1 MNPNKNCRQVLRE
14 WINQNPEGWKIRTA
28 KTISTETELTEGDV
42 KDYFEIAMADIHGGS
57 PQDYFNCIASE
68 IRRLL
73 KENKDVKEVTFITG
87 ATMADVRAIKEEID
101 RPRREREAMGGWTRR
116 APSM

>member
-1 MNPNKNCRQVLRE
+1 MNPNKNTRQVLGE
-14 WINQNPEGWKIRTA
+14 WINQNPDGWTIRTA
-28 KTISTETELTEGDV
+28 KTIATETGTTEGDV

-68 IRRLL
+68 IRKLL
-73 KENKDVKEVTFITG
+73 NEHKDVKEVTFVTG

-101 RPRREREAMGGWTRR
+101 RPRREREAMGGWRTR